1 MKTQGNQI
9 SLRLLQGEIEQ
20 LTISRESSAVSK
32 QCASS
37 RFPITT
43 RKNDDN
49 ELKADMFE
57 MQGDDPSSYID
68 KSRINNGKGKNKEKI
83 IIGI

>member
-37 RFPITT
+37 RVPITT
-43 RKNDDN
+43 RNNDEND
-49 ELKADMFE
+49 LKDDMFE

-68 KSRINNGKGKNKEKI
+68 KSRINNGKGKNKEKNYH
-83 IIGI
+83 